1 MAWSDIAWIVVACTS
16 ANHLGLIAA
25 VENVLHR
32 RLPVVNCPKCL
43 TFWSTLAYLLACFL
57 VGDDALLGGGPITA
71 LLSAVPR
78 MLAVAFLAA
87 YSALWL
93 ELIMYFIDTIYNS
106 IYDQISKDN
115 REETG
120 ADNQNTGED

>member
-25 VENVLHR
+25 VESLLHR
-32 RLPVVNCPKCL
+32 RLPVVNCPKCF

-57 VGDDALLGGGPITA
+57 TGDDALLRGGGPITA

-93 ELIMYFIDTIYNS
+93 ELIMYFIDTLYNS

-115 REETG
+115 RKETDDEG
-120 ADNQNTGED
+120 TSED

>member
-25 VENVLHR
+25 VESLLHR
-32 RLPVVNCPKCL
+32 CLPVVNCPKCF
-43 TFWSTLAYLLACFL
+43 TFWSTLAYLLACL
-57 VGDDALLGGGPITA
+57 LTGDDAPLRGGTIAACLP
-71 LLSAVPR
+71 AVPR
-78 MLAVAFLAA
+78 MLAVSFLAA

-115 REETG
+115 REETDG
-120 ADNQNTGED
+120 EGTGED

>member
-25 VENVLHR
+25 VESLLHR
-32 RLPVVNCPKCL
+32 RLPVVNCPKCF

-57 VGDDALLGGGPITA
+57 VGGDALLGGGGPVTA
-71 LLSAVPR
+71 FLSAAPR
-78 MLAVAFLAA
+78 MLAVSFLAA

-106 IYDQISKDN
+106 IYDNIDKNN
-115 REETG
+115 RKET
-120 ADNQNTGED
+120 DGEGTSED

>member
-25 VENVLHR
+25 VERVLHC

-57 VGDDALLGGGPITA
+57 VGDDVQLRGSLIAIHLP
-71 LLSAVPR
+71 AVPR
-78 MLAVAFLAA
+78 MFAVSFLAA

-93 ELIMYFIDTIYNS
+93 ELIMYFIDTLYNS
-106 IYDQISKDN
+106 IYDNIDKNN
-115 REETG
+115 RKET
-120 ADNQNTGED
+120 DGEGTSED

>member
-25 VENVLHR
+25 VESVLHR

-57 VGDDALLGGGPITA
+57 TGDDALLRGGLIAA
-71 LLSAVPR
+71 LLPAVPR
-78 MLAVAFLAA
+78 MLAVSFLAA

-93 ELIMYFIDTIYNS
+93 ELTMYFVDTLYNS
-106 IYDQISKDN
+106 IYDQISKN
-115 REETG
+115 NGEETDG
-120 ADNQNTGED
+120 KGTSED

>member
-25 VENVLHR
+25 VERVLHR

-57 VGDDALLGGGPITA
+57 TGDDALLRGGPIA
-71 LLSAVPR
+71 AYLPAVPW
-78 MLAVAFLAA
+78 MLAVSFLAA

-115 REETG
+115 REET
-120 ADNQNTGED
+120 DGEGTSED

>member
-25 VENVLHR
+25 VESVLHR

-43 TFWSTLAYLLACFL
+43 TFWSTLAYQLACFL
-57 VGDDALLGGGPITA
+57 TGGDALLGGSLVAAHLP
-71 LLSAVPR
+71 AVPR
-78 MLAVAFLAA
+78 MLAVSFLAA

-93 ELIMYFIDTIYNS
+93 ELIMYFIDTLYNS
-106 IYDQISKDN
+106 IYDNIDKNN
-115 REETG
+115 RKETDGEG
-120 ADNQNTGED
+120 ASED

>member
-1 MAWSDIAWIVVACTS
+1 MAWSDVAWIVVACTS

-57 VGDDALLGGGPITA
+57 TGDDAPLRGGTIASYLP
-71 LLSAVPR
+71 AVPR
-78 MLAVAFLAA
+78 MLAVSFLAA

-93 ELIMYFIDTIYNS
+93 ELIMYYIDTIYNS

-115 REETG
+115 RKETDG
-120 ADNQNTGED
+120 EGTGED

>member
-25 VENVLHR
+25 VESLLHR

-57 VGDDALLGGGPITA
+57 TGDDALLGGSGPITVH
-71 LLSAVPR
+71 LSVVPR
-78 MLAVAFLAA
+78 MLAVSFLAA

-93 ELIMYFIDTIYNS
+93 ELIMYFIDTLYNS
-106 IYDQISKDN
+106 IYDNIDKDN
-115 REETG
+115 RKET
-120 ADNQNTGED
+120 DGEGTSED

>member
-25 VENVLHR
+25 VESLLHR
-32 RLPVVNCPKCL
+32 RLPVVNCPKCF

-57 VGDDALLGGGPITA
+57 TGDDALLRDGGPITA

-78 MLAVAFLAA
+78 MLAVAFLAS

-93 ELIMYFIDTIYNS
+93 ELIMYFIDTLYNS
-106 IYDQISKDN
+106 IYDKIDKNN
-115 REETG
+115 RKETDDEG
-120 ADNQNTGED
+120 TSED

>member
-25 VENVLHR
+25 VESLLHH
-32 RLPVVNCPKCL
+32 RLPVVNCPKCF

-57 VGDDALLGGGPITA
+57 VGDDALLRGGPIA
-71 LLSAVPR
+71 ANLPAVPR
-78 MLAVAFLAA
+78 MLAVSFLAA

-93 ELIMYFIDTIYNS
+93 ELIMYFIDNIYNS
-106 IYDQISKDN
+106 IYDTIYKNN
-115 REETG
+115 RKET
-120 ADNQNTGED
+120 DGEYTSED

>member
-1 MAWSDIAWIVVACTS
+1 MTWSDIAWIVVACTS

-25 VENVLHR
+25 VERVLHR
-32 RLPVVNCPKCL
+32 RLPVVNCPKCF

-57 VGDDALLGGGPITA
+57 MGGDAPLRGSGPITVH
-71 LLSAVPR
+71 LSAVPR

-93 ELIMYFIDTIYNS
+93 ELIMYFTDTIYNS
-106 IYDQISKDN
+106 IYDNIDKNN
-115 REETG
+115 RKET
-120 ADNQNTGED
+120 DGEGTSED

>member
-25 VENVLHR
+25 VESLLHR
-32 RLPVVNCPKCL
+32 RLPIVSCPKCF

-57 VGDDALLGGGPITA
+57 MGDDALLRGGTIAANLP
-71 LLSAVPR
+71 AVPR
-78 MLAVAFLAA
+78 MLAVSFLAA

-115 REETG
+115 REET
-120 ADNQNTGED
+120 DGEDASKD

>member
-25 VENVLHR
+25 VESLLHR
-32 RLPVVNCPKCL
+32 RLPVVNCPKCF

-57 VGDDALLGGGPITA
+57 VGGDALLGCSGPVTA
-71 LLSAVPR
+71 ILSAAPR
-78 MLAVAFLAA
+78 MFAVSFLAA

-106 IYDQISKDN
+106 IYDNIDKNN
-115 REETG
+115 RKET
-120 ADNQNTGED
+120 DGEGTSED

>member
-25 VENVLHR
+25 VESLLHR
-32 RLPVVNCPKCL
+32 RLPIVSCPKCL

-57 VGDDALLGGGPITA
+57 VGDDALLRGGPIA
-71 LLSAVPR
+71 ANLPAVPR
-78 MLAVAFLAA
+78 MLAVSFLAA

-115 REETG
+115 REET
-120 ADNQNTGED
+120 DGEDASKD

>member
-25 VENVLHR
+25 VERVLHR

-43 TFWSTLAYLLACFL
+43 TFWSTLAYLLACL
-57 VGDDALLGGGPITA
+57 LTGDDAPLRGGLIVAHLP
-71 LLSAVPR
+71 AVPR
-78 MLAVAFLAA
+78 MLAVSFLAA

-115 REETG
+115 REET
-120 ADNQNTGED
+120 DGEGTSED

>member
-1 MAWSDIAWIVVACTS
+1 MTWSDIAWIVVACTS

-25 VENVLHR
+25 VESLLHR
-32 RLPVVNCPKCL
+32 RLPVVNCPKCF

-57 VGDDALLGGGPITA
+57 VGDDALLRDGGPITA

-93 ELIMYFIDTIYNS
+93 ELIMYFIDTLYNS

-115 REETG
+115 RKETDDEG
-120 ADNQNTGED
+120 TSED

>member
-1 MAWSDIAWIVVACTS
+1 MTWSDIAWIVVACTS

-25 VENVLHR
+25 VESLLHR
-32 RLPVVNCPKCL
+32 RLPVVNCPKCF

-57 VGDDALLGGGPITA
+57 VGNNALLRGGSPITA

-78 MLAVAFLAA
+78 MLAVSFLAA

-115 REETG
+115 REETDG
-120 ADNQNTGED
+120 EGTGED

>member
-25 VENVLHR
+25 VESLLHR

-57 VGDDALLGGGPITA
+57 TGDDALLGGSLIAAHLP
-71 LLSAVPR
+71 AVPR
-78 MLAVAFLAA
+78 MLAVSFLAA

-93 ELIMYFIDTIYNS
+93 ELIMYFIDTLYNS
-106 IYDQISKDN
+106 IYDNIDKNN
-115 REETG
+115 RKET
-120 ADNQNTGED
+120 DGEGTSED

>member
-32 RLPVVNCPKCL
+32 RLPVVNCPKCF

-57 VGDDALLGGGPITA
+57 VGDDALPKGGPIA
-71 LLSAVPR
+71 AHLPAVPR
-78 MLAVAFLAA
+78 MLAVSFLAA

-106 IYDQISKDN
+106 IYDNIDKNN
-115 REETG
+115 RKETDDEG
-120 ADNQNTGED
+120 TSED

>member
-1 MAWSDIAWIVVACTS
+1 MTWSDIAWIVVACTS

-25 VENVLHR
+25 VESLLHR
-32 RLPVVNCPKCL
+32 RLPVVNCPKCF

-57 VGDDALLGGGPITA
+57 VGNNALLRGGSPITA

-78 MLAVAFLAA
+78 MLAVSFLAA

-120 ADNQNTGED
+120 GEGTSED

>member
-25 VENVLHR
+25 VESLLHR
-32 RLPVVNCPKCL
+32 RLPVVNCPKCF

-57 VGDDALLGGGPITA
+57 TGGDALLLGSPVAA
-71 LLSAVPR
+71 LLSAAPR
-78 MLAVAFLAA
+78 MLAVSFLAA

-115 REETG
+115 RKET
-120 ADNQNTGED
+120 DGEGTSED

>member
-25 VENVLHR
+25 VESLLHH
-32 RLPVVNCPKCL
+32 RLPVVNCPKCF

-57 VGDDALLGGGPITA
+57 VGDDALLRGGPIA
-71 LLSAVPR
+71 ANLPAVPR
-78 MLAVAFLAA
+78 MLAVSFLAA

-106 IYDQISKDN
+106 IYDTIYKNN
-115 REETG
+115 RKET
-120 ADNQNTGED
+120 DGEYTSED

>member
-25 VENVLHR
+25 VESLLHR
-32 RLPVVNCPKCL
+32 RLPVVSCPKCF
-43 TFWSTLAYLLACFL
+43 TFWSTLAYLLTCFL
-57 VGDDALLGGGPITA
+57 VGGDAPLRGGHIA
-71 LLSAVPR
+71 VLLSAAPR
-78 MLAVAFLAA
+78 MLAVSFLAA

-115 REETG
+115 REETDG
-120 ADNQNTGED
+120 EGTGED

>member
-1 MAWSDIAWIVVACTS
+1 MTWSDIAWIVVACTS

-25 VENVLHR
+25 VESLLHR

-57 VGDDALLGGGPITA
+57 TGGSPITA
-71 LLSAVPR
+71 LLSAAPR
-78 MLAVAFLAA
+78 MLAVSFLAA

-93 ELIMYFIDTIYNS
+93 ELIMYFIDTLYNS
-106 IYDQISKDN
+106 IYDNIDKNN
-115 REETG
+115 RKETDDEG
-120 ADNQNTGED
+120 TSED

>member
-32 RLPVVNCPKCL
+32 RLPVVNCPKCF
-43 TFWSTLAYLLACFL
+43 TFWSTLAYLLACLL
-57 VGDDALLGGGPITA
+57 VGDDAPLRNGPITA

-78 MLAVAFLAA
+78 MLAVSFLAA

-93 ELIMYFIDTIYNS
+93 ELIMYFIDTLYNS
-106 IYDQISKDN
+106 IYDSIDKNN
-115 REETG
+115 RKETDDEG
-120 ADNQNTGED
+120 TSED

>member
-1 MAWSDIAWIVVACTS
+1 MTWSDIAWIVVACTS

-25 VENVLHR
+25 VESLLHR
-32 RLPVVNCPKCL
+32 RLPVVNCPKCF

-57 VGDDALLGGGPITA
+57 MGGDAPLRGSGPITVH
-71 LLSAVPR
+71 LSAVPR

-93 ELIMYFIDTIYNS
+93 ELIMYFTDTIYNS
-106 IYDQISKDN
+106 IYDNIDKNN
-115 REETG
+115 RKET
-120 ADNQNTGED
+120 DGEGTSED

>member
-25 VENVLHR
+25 VESLLHR
-32 RLPVVNCPKCL
+32 RLPVVNCPKCF

-57 VGDDALLGGGPITA
+57 VCGDAPLRDGGPITA
-71 LLSAVPR
+71 HLSVVPR

-87 YSALWL
+87 YSDLWL

-120 ADNQNTGED
+120 GEGTSED

>member
-25 VENVLHR
+25 VESLLHR
-32 RLPVVNCPKCL
+32 RLPVVSCPKCL

-57 VGDDALLGGGPITA
+57 VGDDAPLRGGTIAAYLP
-71 LLSAVPR
+71 AVPR
-78 MLAVAFLAA
+78 MLAVSFLAA

-115 REETG
+115 REET
-120 ADNQNTGED
+120 DGEVTSKD

>member
-25 VENVLHR
+25 VEDVLHR
-32 RLPVVNCPKCL
+32 RLPVVNCPKCF

-57 VGDDALLGGGPITA
+57 TGGDAPLRGGGPITA
-71 LLSAVPR
+71 LISAVPR
-78 MLAVAFLAA
+78 MLAVSFLAA

-106 IYDQISKDN
+106 IYDQISKNN
-115 REETG
+115 REET
-120 ADNQNTGED
+120 DDEDTSED

>member
-25 VENVLHR
+25 VERVLHR
-32 RLPVVNCPKCL
+32 RLPVVSCPKCF

-57 VGDDALLGGGPITA
+57 VGDDAPLRGSPIA
-71 LLSAVPR
+71 AYLPAVPR
-78 MLAVAFLAA
+78 MLAVSFLAA

-115 REETG
+115 REETDG
-120 ADNQNTGED
+120 EGTGED

>member
-25 VENVLHR
+25 VESLLHR
-32 RLPVVNCPKCL
+32 RLPVVNCPKCF

-57 VGDDALLGGGPITA
+57 TGDDALLRGGPIA
-71 LLSAVPR
+71 AHLPAVPR
-78 MLAVAFLAA
+78 MLAVSFLAA

-120 ADNQNTGED
+120 GEGTSED

>member
-25 VENVLHR
+25 VERVLHR
-32 RLPVVNCPKCL
+32 RLPVVNCPKCF

-57 VGDDALLGGGPITA
+57 VGDDAPLRGSGLITV
-71 LLSAVPR
+71 LLSVVPR
-78 MLAVAFLAA
+78 MLAVSFLAA

-106 IYDQISKDN
+106 IYDQINKDN
-115 REETG
+115 REET
-120 ADNQNTGED
+120 DGEGTSED

>member
-16 ANHLGLIAA
+16 ANHLGLIVA
-25 VENVLHR
+25 VERVLHR
-32 RLPVVNCPKCL
+32 RLPVVNCPKCF

-57 VGDDALLGGGPITA
+57 TGGDALLGDSPIA
-71 LLSAVPR
+71 AAVPR
-78 MLAVAFLAA
+78 MLTVSFLAA

-106 IYDQISKDN
+106 IYDQINKDN

-120 ADNQNTGED
+120 ADDQNTSED

>member
-1 MAWSDIAWIVVACTS
+1 MEWSDIAWIVVACTS

-25 VENVLHR
+25 VERVLHR
-32 RLPVVNCPKCL
+32 RLPVVNCPKCF

-57 VGDDALLGGGPITA
+57 VGDDAPLRGGTIAAYLP
-71 LLSAVPR
+71 AVPR
-78 MLAVAFLAA
+78 MLAVSFLAA

-115 REETG
+115 REET
-120 ADNQNTGED
+120 DGEDASKD